1 MAPLLPSTRLV
12 ACPSCR
18 EHIKSSDTACPH
30 CGAEFRAADGRI
42 VRAASAVLMG
52 LALAGCPDKGGD
64 SSGSTGNDTDMTSDA
79 TDEPMLTDVGEAEY
93 GAPVTEGFETLGEPE
108 YGVPQTTGT
117 GTGTGT
123 GGEPDYGVPATTG
136 TGGETDA
143 TGSGTETVGEPEYGV
158 PSTTS
163 GPEPDYG
170 VPSTTGD

>member
-18 EHIKSSDTACPH
+18 EHIKSSDIACLH

-64 SSGSTGNDTDMTSDA
+64 SSGSTSNDTDMTSDA
-79 TDEPMLTDVGEAEY
+79 TEQPMLTDGGEA
-93 GAPVTEGFETLGEPE
+93 E
-108 YGVPQTTGT
+108 YGVPQTTETSTST
-117 GTGTGT
+117 GTSTST
-123 GGEPDYGVPATTG
+123 TTG
-136 TGGETDA
+136 ETG
-143 TGSGTETVGEPEYGV
+143 GTETVGGTVGETAGETFSEPEYGV
-158 PSTTS
+158 PSTDS

-170 VPSTTGD
+170 VPSTTGN